1 MTETPIERDALAQTA
16 RRSPL
21 RRIGCGIA
29 LTLWFLLLLTPC
41 IMVYAA
47 SLGEITI
54 PQGDL
59 PGQSIRLWMI
69 QEARSQGIGIASTSA
84 LNIDENTRCLQ
95 TDNRFLLWR
104 GSEPPVTYCEC
115 FRRSGGEGRWDFIG
129 GAEGICTAQTPE
141 SEAVQ
146 P

>member
-1 MTETPIERDALAQTA
+1 MMETATETDAPVQAV
-16 RRSPL
+16 RGSPL

-47 SLGEITI
+47 SQGEITI

-69 QEARSQGIGIASTSA
+69 QEARLQGIGVASTSV
-84 LNIDENTRCLQ
+84 LTIDGDTRCLQ

-104 GSEPPVTYCEC
+104 GNEPPVTYCEC
-115 FRRSGGEGRWDFIG
+115 FRRSADGAKWDFISS
-129 GAEGICTAQTPE
+129 AEDACTAQTLQSDEMLP
-141 SEAVQ
+141 
-146 P
+146 

>member
-1 MTETPIERDALAQTA
+1 MTETTTETDTPMKTT

-29 LTLWFLLLLTPC
+29 LSLWFLLLLTPC

-47 SLGEITI
+47 SQGEITI

-59 PGQSIRLWMI
+59 PGQAIRLWMI
-69 QEARSQGIGIASTSA
+69 QEARLQGIGVASTSV
-84 LNIDENTRCLQ
+84 LTIDSDTRCLQ

-104 GSEPPVTYCEC
+104 GSEPPVSYCEC
-115 FRRSGGEGRWDFIG
+115 FRRSPNGAAWDFIS
-129 GAEGICTAQTPE
+129 GAEGICTAQTPD
-141 SEAVQ
+141 SEEML

>member
-1 MTETPIERDALAQTA
+1 MTETTTETDAPVQAT

-47 SLGEITI
+47 TQGEITI

-59 PGQSIRLWMI
+59 PGQVIRLWMI
-69 QEARSQGIGIASTSA
+69 QEARLQGIGVSSTSV
-84 LNIDENTRCLQ
+84 LTIDSDTRCLQ

-104 GSEPPVTYCEC
+104 GSELPVTYCEC
-115 FRRSGGEGRWDFIG
+115 FRRERDGAGWDFIS
-129 GAEGICTAQTPE
+129 GAEGVCTPATLQ
-141 SEAVQ
+141 SEEML

>member
-1 MTETPIERDALAQTA
+1 MTETPIESDSPAQTA

-21 RRIGCGIA
+21 RRVGCGIA

-47 SLGEITI
+47 SQGEITI

-84 LNIDENTRCLQ
+84 LTIDENTRCLQ

-115 FRRSGGEGRWDFIG
+115 FRRSRDEGRWYFIG

-141 SEAVQ
+141 RCSHD